1 MNVIAPPHPFPT
13 PRQRL
18 HFHSCSS
25 WHERFLPHPTPPRPL
40 PKWQKRIFYCGFLH
54 AWMILEFDNQMDMT
68 WAYLSTL
75 ACCTQRL
82 NSMFGPKILLIP
94 NPHNTFTLISCI
106 FEETSGT
113 QSRKMHK
120 TCLVRSRICLNTS
133 LTRWG
138 QLISFPWCDTDL
150 EAPAVCIN
158 QACDH

>member
-25 WHERFLPHPTPPRPL
+25 WHERFLPNPTPPRPH

-68 WAYLSTL
+68 WAYLSTHAVPKDWTACL
-75 ACCTQRL
+75 AQKSFWSL
-82 NSMFGPKILLIP
+82 IHIILSHSFLG
-94 NPHNTFTLISCI
+94 I